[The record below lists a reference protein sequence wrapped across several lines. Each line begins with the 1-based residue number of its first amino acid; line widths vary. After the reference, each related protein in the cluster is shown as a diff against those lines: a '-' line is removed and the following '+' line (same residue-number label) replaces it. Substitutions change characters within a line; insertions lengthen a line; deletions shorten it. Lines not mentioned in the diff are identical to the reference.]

1 LHFWIS
7 EIWRRRDPGSWSAPR
22 GDTMSDCPRSILV
35 AIDFGDASGRAVS
48 IAGALAQRCGSALRL
63 LYAGAFDAPPY
74 VTADQARVCK
84 DRHDNQNRA
93 TQCVT
98 DFGRQHTTYAFTPVV
113 DIGAPVDT
121 ILRESETADL
131 VAMGTHGRRGPSRW
145 WLGSVAER
153 VLREIA
159 CPLLIARAEAK
170 ASRPED
176 VFRRALV
183 YASAPL
189 SSVETTRYAHS
200 LVDSFNGEVVDAHYE
215 PLEPAL
221 ERTAATLL
229 AVAAPVHHRGAWLFN
244 IGEPIVRFCERPIVF
259 VQESSGDRSAV
270 S

>member
-1 LHFWIS
+1 MRTDSPH
-7 EIWRRRDPGSWSAPR
+7 
-22 GDTMSDCPRSILV
+22 SILV

-48 IAGALAQRCGSALRL
+48 IAGTLAQRCGSALRL

-74 VTADQARVCK
+74 LTADQLATVCK
-84 DRHDNQNRA
+84 DRHENQNRA

-98 DFGRQHTTYAFTPVV
+98 DFGRRHTTYAFTPVV
-113 DIGAPVDT
+113 DEGAPVDT

-153 VLREIA
+153 VLREITR
-159 CPLLIARAEAK
+159 PLLIARAEAK
-170 ASRPED
+170 ASPPED

-189 SSVETTRYAHS
+189 LSVGTTRYAHS
-200 LVDSFNGEVVDAHYE
+200 LVDGFNGEVVDAHYE

-229 AVAAPVHHRGAWLFN
+229 AVAAPVHYRGAWLSN

-259 VQESSGDRSAV
+259 VQESSGDR
-270 S
+270 